1 MTNWQHG
8 WRTRAGWVLA
18 AILWTAA
25 PAAAQ
30 VFTGRLDV
38 TVQDSTGAVLP
49 GVTVTVSGPQN
60 QEAVTDS
67 QGEVHL
73 LNLPVGT
80 YQVKASL
87 SGFADFLNRSV
98 PVTAGSVVPLRV
110 TLGVQGVAEQV
121 QVSAGTPVIE
131 PKKQTVS
138 TSITNAELQN
148 IPSARDP
155 WVVLQ
160 TVPGVIVDRV
170 NVGGSESGQQS
181 NYIAKGATTGD
192 NTWYMD
198 GIPITDMTAL
208 GSSPSYYDFDMFQ
221 EMQVTTGGADA
232 QQATPGVQM
241 NFVLKSGT
249 NTPHGLARTYYENK
263 DLQSDNLPDD
273 LVESLGGASG
283 KGNRINKY
291 ADYGGEIGGPL
302 MRDRLWGWASY
313 GRTDVNIQT
322 LAGVPDKTTL
332 EDIGAKAQAA
342 FTQALRG
349 NFTFFSGNKKK
360 DGRGAGP
367 FNPPETTFIQDG
379 PSKMYKGEIN
389 YVASSSL
396 FLTARGA
403 HVNGPF
409 TLTPKGGL
417 DNGQI
422 FIDSDGVF
430 HNSNA
435 FTTNDRPQ
443 VVFNGDGNWFRGK
456 HEVRFGA
463 SVRNYKDENTTR
475 FAGDFEDIEI
485 DPDGTTI
492 AIALR
497 PYHQVNRALYTS
509 LYAGDTLS
517 FGRVTLN
524 GAVRFDR
531 TTNSVDAI
539 TVAAHPVVPDVLP
552 GVSAPAVENA
562 VVWNAWS
569 PRAGATIAL
578 GSQRKTIVRGSY
590 ASFASQLQAITAGN
604 ISAASYAYAY
614 YLAVDENHNF
624 NIEPAELQQLLFAK
638 NILSD
643 DPGRA
648 VNRIDP
654 NFSAPRTHE
663 VVFGVDHEL
672 MANFGISASYTWRRY
687 VNQLWNQAPPIG
699 VTSADYVVDGRLT
712 GTLPDGS
719 SYDVPYYALRPD
731 RAPEGAGTVTSNRE
745 GYHHTFNG
753 LEIAATKRLSNR
765 WMGRFGFA
773 WNRDREYFDDP
784 LQVDRRSDAD
794 HRRSA
799 GQRRPR
805 HRAHGRQ
812 QQVEHLSDA
821 ADLPVQRQR
830 LLPGP
835 VGRELRRQLH
845 PAPGLQRDV
854 LLERRRHQRSRLL
867 DEGHRGDSRPGWRLP
882 PAGGEVAR
890 RARGEAL
897 QVRSGAARAR
907 RRRLQRAEQRHRAR
921 PHLRRQRVEL
931 QRRRRDHE
939 PAHPPLRRAL
949 PVLIHAARPAARRRA
964 RPRGRAAGAGRADR
978 PRARR
983 VAGKGRA
990 RRRESRRDP
999 RVRALARSRRD
1010 AGLDAGDSRLAVPG
1024 RRRQHVGQPDH
1035 VGRPRDRF
1043 RSLGRYPHDDDPLGS
1058 RAQYQMKT
1066 MLRRREAVVPE
1077 ARRQIS
1083 APIRTPAW
1091 TVSLGAATW
1100 ADAAWLDGQ
1109 VVVGAED
1116 GRLHAFDEHGRGRWT
1131 FKAGGA
1137 IRSRASQVGRD
1148 LVVQADDGAVYRI
1161 RRADREGAVDR
1172 EDRRAGHARGACR
1185 SRVALREPRL
1195 GGCRGGESA
1204 VHRHARRTHP
1214 RARRAF
1220 GRKGV
1225 GVQDR
1230 RCRHRDARRRRRAR
1244 VLRQLRRIR
1253 LRARRA
1259 TGALAWKHDTGG
1271 AVTSA
1276 VAVSGNRVLSG
1287 SRSYDLEAL
1296 DARTGAVTWRR
1307 YFWFSWVES
1316 PATVAGASAYI
1327 GFVGRRDRLVD
1338 RDRQRTRQLVRRCR
1352 RQRLGP
1358 AGRDRRDACTKESPA
1373 CATTSPRT
1381 RDCLS
1386 LSTAQPAPSPGGI
1399 PRRPPEPAPDKL
1411 TAYGFAGFVAVGNGK
1426 VFAAG
1431 LDGVLYAFEL

>member
-1 MTNWQHG
+1 MTNRQHG
-8 WRTRAGWVLA
+8 WRISAGWMLA
-18 AILWTAA
+18 AILWTVA

-49 GVTVTVSGPQN
+49 GVTVTLTGPQN
-60 QEAVTDS
+60 QESVTDT
-67 QGEVHL
+67 QGQVHL

-121 QVSAGTPVIE
+121 QVSAETPVIE

-138 TSITNAELQN
+138 TNITNQELQN
-148 IPSARDP
+148 IPTARDP

-232 QQATPGVQM
+232 QQSTPGVQM

-249 NTPHGLARTYYENK
+249 NTPHGSARTYYENK
-263 DLQSDNLPDD
+263 NLQGDNLPDD

-291 ADYGGEIGGPL
+291 ADYGGELGGPL
-302 MRDRLWGWASY
+302 VRDRLWGWGSY

-332 EDIGAKAQAA
+332 EDVGAKAQAA

-443 VVFNGDGNWFRGK
+443 VVFNGDGNWFHGK
-456 HEVRFGA
+456 HEVRVGA
-463 SVRNYKDENTTR
+463 SVRHYKDENTTR

-524 GAVRFDR
+524 GALRYDR

-539 TVAAHPVVPDVLP
+539 SVAAHPVVPDVLP
-552 GVSAPAVENA
+552 GVSAPAVKNA

-569 PRAGATIAL
+569 PRAGATMAL
-578 GSQRKTIVRGSY
+578 GSERKTILRGSY
-590 ASFASQLQAITAGN
+590 ASFASQLNATTAGN

-648 VNRIDP
+648 VNQIDP

-663 VVFGVDHEL
+663 LVFGIDHEL
-672 MANFGISASYTWRRY
+672 MPNFGVSASYTWRRY

-731 RAPEGAGTVTSNRE
+731 RAPAGAGTVTSNRE

-784 LQVDRRSDAD
+784 AKSIVDPTPITVDPQVNGGLVTVLT
-794 HRRSA
+794 A
-799 GQRRPR
+799 GSSKSNIY
-805 HRAHGRQ
+805 
-812 QQVEHLSDA
+812 LT
-821 ADLPVQRQR
+821 LPTYQFNANGYYQ
-830 LLPGP
+830 GP
-835 VGRELRRQLH
+835 W
-845 PAPGLQRDV
+845 GLNF
-854 LLERRRHQRSRLL
+854 
-867 DEGHRGDSRPGWRLP
+867 
-882 PAGGEVAR
+882 GGN
-890 RARGEAL
+890 
-897 QVRSGAARAR
+897 
-907 RRRLQRAEQRHRAR
+907 
-921 PHLRRQRVEL
+921 
-931 QRRRRDHE
+931 
-939 PAHPPLRRAL
+939 
-949 PVLIHAARPAARRRA
+949 
-964 RPRGRAAGAGRADR
+964 
-978 PRARR
+978 
-983 VAGKGRA
+983 
-990 RRRESRRDP
+990 
-999 RVRALARSRRD
+999 
-1010 AGLDAGDSRLAVPG
+1010 
-1024 RRRQHVGQPDH
+1024 
-1035 VGRPRDRF
+1035 F
-1043 RSLGRYPHDDDPLGS
+1043 
-1058 RAQYQMKT
+1058 
-1066 MLRRREAVVPE
+1066 
-1077 ARRQIS
+1077 
-1083 APIRTPAW
+1083 
-1091 TVSLGAATW
+1091 
-1100 ADAAWLDGQ
+1100 
-1109 VVVGAED
+1109 
-1116 GRLHAFDEHGRGRWT
+1116 
-1131 FKAGGA
+1131 
-1137 IRSRASQVGRD
+1137 
-1148 LVVQADDGAVYRI
+1148 
-1161 RRADREGAVDR
+1161 
-1172 EDRRAGHARGACR
+1172 
-1185 SRVALREPRL
+1185 
-1195 GGCRGGESA
+1195 
-1204 VHRHARRTHP
+1204 
-1214 RARRAF
+1214 
-1220 GRKGV
+1220 
-1225 GVQDR
+1225 
-1230 RCRHRDARRRRRAR
+1230 
-1244 VLRQLRRIR
+1244 VLRQGYSEMFFSNDVATNDPVYSTKDIVVIPGRVGDFR
-1253 LRARRA
+1253 LP
-1259 TGALAWKHDTGG
+1259 
-1271 AVTSA
+1271 AVKS
-1276 VAVSGNRVLSG
+1276 
-1287 SRSYDLEAL
+1287 L
-1296 DARTGAVTWRR
+1296 DAR
-1307 YFWFSWVES
+1307 VEKLFKFN
-1316 PATVAGASAYI
+1316 G
-1327 GFVGRRDRLVD
+1327 G
-1338 RDRQRTRQLVRRCR
+1338 QL
-1352 RQRLGP
+1352 
-1358 AGRDRRDACTKESPA
+1358 
-1373 CATTSPRT
+1373 
-1381 RDCLS
+1381 
-1386 LSTAQPAPSPGGI
+1386 
-1399 PRRPPEPAPDKL
+1399 
-1411 TAYGFAGFVAVGNGK
+1411 
-1426 VFAAG
+1426 G
-1431 LDGVLYAFEL
+1431 LDVDVFNLLNSGTVLGRIYDVSASNFNDVAEIMNPRIVRFGLRFQF